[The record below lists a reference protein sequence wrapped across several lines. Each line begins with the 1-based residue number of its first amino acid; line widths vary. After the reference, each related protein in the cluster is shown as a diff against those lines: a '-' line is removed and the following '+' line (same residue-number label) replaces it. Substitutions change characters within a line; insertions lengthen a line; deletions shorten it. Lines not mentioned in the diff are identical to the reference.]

1 MKEVATEVANERLS
15 EIKQSQEWEKST
27 HEFFSYMPEL
37 ETQKDAIVK
46 LAQADGIAIEDV
58 VEKY

>member
-27 HEFFSYMPEL
+27 KDFFTYMPEL